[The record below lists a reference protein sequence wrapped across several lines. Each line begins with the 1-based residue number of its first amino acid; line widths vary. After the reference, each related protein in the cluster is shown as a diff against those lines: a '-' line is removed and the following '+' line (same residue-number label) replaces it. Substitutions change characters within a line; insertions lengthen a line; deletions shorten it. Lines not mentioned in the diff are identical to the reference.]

1 MQRDLSN
8 PPANHQ
14 GREIIPAAQR
24 LSQNPSWTT
33 VRDFEAWHS
42 KAHTPTTPQNQV
54 RLHYHLAE
62 TGPTTYSYRH
72 QRRGWTD
79 AMTSTRVKEDS
90 TLGTLDIVG
99 VGFGPSNLALAIAI
113 EEHNATCAPGD
124 RIRARFVER
133 QLAFAWHPGM
143 LLDGATMQ
151 IAFPKD
157 LVTFRNPTSAYSFFT
172 YLFDRGR
179 LVDFVNHQTFF
190 PTRHE
195 FNDYLRWAADRVDA
209 DVQYGT
215 TVTGITESG
224 SRSGTVDEFS
234 VETSAGEILRT
245 RNVVVGAGL
254 RARLPEWASPSPRCF
269 HNHRFLFHLENLPE
283 LRHQRFVVLGAGQ
296 SAAEVVQYLHR
307 HYPNAEVH
315 SVFSRYGYSPAD
327 DSPYANRIFDPAT
340 VDELHGTTSE
350 QRERLLALHKG
361 TNYSV
366 VDIELINELYTTEY
380 QEMVRGR
387 RRLFMRKASY
397 ITDVVD
403 GPDGIDVSVRSNLD
417 GLTDKLS
424 CDAVVLATGF
434 TSMPLKEILG
444 DLAPVSDSTVQVTR
458 DYRLATKPEVRA
470 GIYLQGGTEKT
481 HGLTA
486 SLLSNVAVRAGEIL
500 ASVVANRFTR
510 NDSRTEEI
518 TVEAATERDNTSS
531 RFAAR

>member
-1 MQRDLSN
+1 
-8 PPANHQ
+8 
-14 GREIIPAAQR
+14 
-24 LSQNPSWTT
+24 
-33 VRDFEAWHS
+33 
-42 KAHTPTTPQNQV
+42 
-54 RLHYHLAE
+54 
-62 TGPTTYSYRH
+62 
-72 QRRGWTD
+72 
-79 AMTSTRVKEDS
+79 MTSTQAKQDS
-90 TLGTLDIVG
+90 TPGALDIVG

-113 EEHNATCAPGD
+113 EEHNATCIPAD
-124 RIRARFVER
+124 RISARFVER

-157 LVTFRNPTSAYSFFT
+157 LVTFRNPRSSYSFFT
-172 YLFDRGR
+172 YLFDKGR

-195 FNDYLRWAADRVDA
+195 FDDYLRWAADRVDA
-209 DVQYGT
+209 DVKYGV
-215 TVTGITESG
+215 TVTGITG
-224 SRSGTVDEFS
+224 SRSSSGTVDEFS

-254 RARLPEWASPSPRCF
+254 RARLPEWAAPSPRCF
-269 HNHRFLFHLENLPE
+269 HNHQFLFHLQNLPE

-327 DSPYANRIFDPAT
+327 DSPYANRIFDPST
-340 VDELHGTTSE
+340 VDELHAATPE
-350 QRERLLALHKG
+350 QRERLLSLHKG

-380 QEMVRGR
+380 QEIVRGK

-397 ITDVVD
+397 ITNVIE
-403 GPDGIDVSVRSNLD
+403 GQDGIDVSVRSTLD
-417 GLTDKLS
+417 GVTDTLS

-434 TSMPLKEILG
+434 TPMPLREILG
-444 DLAPVSDSTVQVTR
+444 DLAPVGDSATEVAR
-458 DYRLATKPEVRA
+458 DYRLTTKPEVRA

-500 ASVVANRFTR
+500 GSVVAHRFPR
-510 NDSRTEEI
+510 NGSRTEGF
-518 TVEAATERDNTSS
+518 TVEVATGRENTPNSLAT
-531 RFAAR
+531 R